1 MCGISM
7 ETSFEFKI
15 GERVVYPSHG
25 VGEITDV
32 EVQVIAET
40 EIKVYVISF
49 PQDKMTLRVPVSRAS
64 AVGLRALV
72 SQNDISTVYNI
83 LQGKPKRGNKMW
95 SRRAQEYEAKINSG
109 EITAIAE
116 VVRDLY
122 KNVDNDRSYSERTIY
137 ESALSRL
144 AAEIAI
150 LENISEAESSTK
162 LTELLKEKL
171 VAA

>member
-1 MCGISM
+1 MPRK
-7 ETSFEFKI
+7 TEFVV

-25 VGEITDV
+25 VGEIT
-32 EVQVIAET
+32 EIENQIIADTKIE
-40 EIKVYVISF
+40 VYVISF
-49 PQDKMTLRVPVSRAS
+49 PQDKMTLRVPVNRATAS
-64 AVGLRALV
+64 GLRTLV
-72 SQNDISTVYNI
+72 NKKDVSEVYSI

-95 SRRAQEYEAKINSG
+95 SRRAQEFEAKINSG
-109 EITAIAE
+109 DILAIAE

-144 AAEIAI
+144 AAEISE
-150 LENISEAESSTK
+150 LEEISTAVSSSR
-162 LTELLKEKL
+162 LVELLKEKL